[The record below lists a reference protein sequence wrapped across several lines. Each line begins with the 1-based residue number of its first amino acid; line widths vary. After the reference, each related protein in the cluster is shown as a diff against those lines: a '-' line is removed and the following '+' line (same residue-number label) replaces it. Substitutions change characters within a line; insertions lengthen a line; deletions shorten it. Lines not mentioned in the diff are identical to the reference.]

1 MISGFLRRKLYGVS
15 GAQKVDVCLL
25 REFAPPHGPMMAL
38 FEYEQS
44 ICDEPLTVCGTGRS
58 QADGGPCFKRHAE
71 REIPVSALRPP
82 TKLTLLGPVPDDFE
96 LTSPD
101 RRGVERRQVAP

>member
-1 MISGFLRRKLYGVS
+1 
-15 GAQKVDVCLL
+15 
-25 REFAPPHGPMMAL
+25 MMAL

-82 TKLTLLGPVPDDFE
+82 TKFTLIGPVPDDFE

-101 RRGVERRQVAP
+101 RRGVDRRPEKKVVWRVPAGARQEALSVCAADAKAGINAA